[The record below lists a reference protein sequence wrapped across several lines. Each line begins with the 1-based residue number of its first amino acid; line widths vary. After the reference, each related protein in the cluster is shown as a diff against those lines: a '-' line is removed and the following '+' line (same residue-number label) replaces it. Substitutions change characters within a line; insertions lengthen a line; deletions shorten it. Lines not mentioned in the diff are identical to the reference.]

1 MQRRI
6 NPHPQIGDIWLVDL
20 NDSIVGHEQ
29 RGKRPA
35 IILAIHQETY
45 LVEVVPLTSK
55 LEASRF
61 PFSYRIRRSFSN
73 GLSSDSVA
81 MIFQLRSISFKRLSK
96 KIGMLEALH
105 LKAIKMMIIEYLK
118 LKSI

>member
-1 MQRRI
+1 LQKRI
-6 NPHPQIGDIWLVDL
+6 NPHLQIGDIWLVDL
-20 NDSIVGHEQ
+20 DESIVGHEQ

-45 LVEVVPLTSK
+45 LVEIVPLTSN

-61 PFSYRIRRSFSN
+61 PFSYKIRKSLVN
-73 GLSSDSVA
+73 GLSLDSVA
-81 MIFQLRSISFKRLSK
+81 MIFQLRSISIKRLYR
-96 KIGMLEALH
+96 KIGKVETSY
-105 LKAIKMMIIEYLK
+105 LKAIKTMIIEYLN